1 MPRPFVIGLTGGIAS
16 GKSTIAKRLADELGT
31 LLECDKLGWR
41 AYDPKDGKEG
51 AACRDALEAAFK
63 GDAEGG
69 TLLAED
75 GTVDRRKLGPIVFS
89 AKAKMDELNGIVW
102 PRIAAMAEKELE
114 EMGSRGVKVVVMEAA
129 VLLEAGWDA
138 WVDEVWVVSC
148 PAAKQQARLISR
160 NNLKPE
166 DAAKRLASQMS
177 LEERVGKAD
186 VVIDNGGTL
195 TIATIQALAAIRKPR
210 W

>member
-1 MPRPFVIGLTGGIAS
+1 
-16 GKSTIAKRLADELGT
+16 
-31 LLECDKLGWR
+31 
-41 AYDPKDGKEG
+41 
-51 AACRDALEAAFK
+51 
-63 GDAEGG
+63 
-69 TLLAED
+69 
-75 GTVDRRKLGPIVFS
+75 
-89 AKAKMDELNGIVW
+89 MDELNGIVW

-166 DAAKRLASQMS
+166 DAAEYQKYQNS
-177 LEERVGKAD
+177 KF
-186 VVIDNGGTL
+186 IDNLKT
-195 TIATIQALAAIRKPR
+195 KFV
-210 W
+210 